1 MKILCVGCNEA
12 MKFEGAENSVG
23 NAATLTFVCQK
34 CGSSVAMLAN
44 QKEGELIRSLGI
56 PVAEK
61 KIPHKG
67 MGVFENQEKSQST
80 VSWDEEAEAK
90 LSNVPP
96 FAREMARAGIERYAS
111 EKGYKN
117 ITLEVMA
124 EARSVF
130 GM

>member
-1 MKILCVGCNEA
+1 MKILCVRCKEP
-12 MKFEGAENSVG
+12 MKFEGAEGSG
-23 NAATLTFVCQK
+23 DNAATLAFVCQK
-34 CGSSVAMLAN
+34 CGNSIEMLAN
-44 QKEGELIRSLGI
+44 QKEGELLRSLGI

-61 KIPHKG
+61 KVQHKG

-80 VSWDEEAEAK
+80 LSWAEEAEAK

-111 EKGYKN
+111 EKGYRKV
-117 ITLEVMA
+117 TLEVMA
-124 EARSVF
+124 DARSAF